1 MKPLLLILLSIGL
14 LWLRSGLSKFIEGNF
29 TSSLGGIL
37 SKTVDKNPYP
47 LFKQFLTNI
56 VIPNSYLFGSLV
68 MWGELLSG
76 ISITS
81 GVILLLK
88 EYGVKWARLLLIAG
102 LTGGVFLNINFWL
115 GLGNA
120 SSASDS
126 LNLLMIVI
134 QFIGIISIKR
144 FGVTD

>member
-1 MKPLLLILLSIGL
+1 MNNKPLLLILLCIGVI
-14 LWLRSGLSKFIEGNF
+14 WLKSSLSKFTNGDF
-29 TSSLGGIL
+29 ASLLGEVL

-56 VIPNSYLFGSLV
+56 VIPNSYLFGSSV

-76 ISITS
+76 ISITA

-88 EYGVKWARLLLIAG
+88 EYRIKWAKLLLIAG

-120 SSASDS
+120 SPASDS
-126 LNLLMIVI
+126 LNLLMIMI
-134 QFIGIISIKR
+134 EMIGVYFVVKR
-144 FGVTD
+144 N